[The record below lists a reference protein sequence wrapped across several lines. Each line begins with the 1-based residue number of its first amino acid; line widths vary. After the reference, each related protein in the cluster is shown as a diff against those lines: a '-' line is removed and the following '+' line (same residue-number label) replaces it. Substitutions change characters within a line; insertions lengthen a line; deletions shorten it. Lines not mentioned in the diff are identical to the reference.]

1 MRLQFTTLAA
11 IAIAAMSSPAAA
23 QGLKADTQGTINF
36 PTLRFETTPGAL
48 GGTPGTAETGR
59 AILRLPKSDGQ
70 KAPLVVLV
78 HTIGGY
84 LDQNEGWFARELNK
98 VGFATAEI
106 DSFGPRNAR
115 DVWKTGGSWPNAT
128 MSSDALNLLKSL
140 QSHPGIDTARAAV
153 VGFSLGGEVAHL
165 TAFKALADKVAPDGP
180 RFAAHVPFYPPCAV
194 TVSPAG
200 PGYTG
205 APILMVLAEKDD
217 EGPPARCRAL
227 AEIYKAKDRP
237 APLDFI
243 VYPGAYHAFTNPT
256 VGRPHFEAA
265 AASTATCATSVLGPG
280 GGEIRDGA
288 IKPFDAAARAEC
300 VKHKGYSMGYDAKIR
315 DQSLADLIAFLN
327 KTLRG

>member
-1 MRLQFTTLAA
+1 M
-11 IAIAAMSSPAAA
+11 
-23 QGLKADTQGTINF
+23 
-36 PTLRFETTPGAL
+36 
-48 GGTPGTAETGR
+48 
-59 AILRLPKSDGQ
+59 RLPKSADA

-84 LDQNEGWFARELNK
+84 IEQNEGWFARELNK

-115 DVWKTGGSWPNAT
+115 DVWKSGGSWPNAT
-128 MSSDALNLLKSL
+128 MSSDALNLLKTL
-140 QSHPGIDTARAAV
+140 ENHPGIDTSHAAI

-165 TAFKALADKVAPDGP
+165 TAFKALADKVAPGGP

-194 TVSPAG
+194 TVSPSG

-205 APILMVLAEKDD
+205 APILMLLAEKDD

-256 VGRPHFEAA
+256 VGRAHFEAA
-265 AASTATCATSVLGPG
+265 AASNAKCATSVLGPG

-288 IKPFDAAARAEC
+288 IVPFDQAARVEC
-300 VKHKGYSMGYDAKIR
+300 LKHKGYSMGYDSNIR
-315 DQSLADLIAFLN
+315 ANSLADLIAFLN
-327 KTLRG
+327 KTLRS